1 MNSAN
6 IASYLPL
13 MANQY
18 PDKPAMIIQKSI
30 GKFQHYSYQELD
42 EACDR
47 ITRGF
52 TQLGIK
58 KGTRTALMV
67 KPGFDFFTL
76 VFALFKT
83 GAILVAVDP
92 GMGIKNLKQCL
103 AEAQPEVFIGIPAA
117 HLARIVLGWAKHTVH
132 INITTGTSLYPGIN
146 SLKKV
151 RSLGERSD
159 RVVSI
164 DTKTEDTAAILF
176 TSGST
181 GIPKGAVYTHG
192 NFNAQLESLKKM
204 YTITPGEIDLATFPL
219 FALYGPA
226 MGMTSIIPDMD
237 FTKPGKVNPEKIINA
252 IETYNPTTMFGSPA
266 LLNRV
271 GRWATSRDKKIFS
284 LKRVLSAGAPVSADI
299 IECFN
304 GLLNENAQI
313 HTPYGATESLPVSS
327 IGSDEILEETREMTT
342 EGKGICVGLPV
353 AGLRVEI
360 MTITDEAITSWD
372 DSLALG
378 LNEIGEIVVQGPQVT
393 ESYYN
398 RESSTRMAKM
408 HSADGKIF
416 HRMGDTGY
424 IDSNNRLWFCG
435 RVSHRVITDDTTL
448 YSICCEGI
456 FNTHTMVYRSALIVL
471 NRDGTVLPA
480 ICVELEPSITNA
492 DKNQIKNELLETGNQ
507 YKHTRLIKDVF
518 FHPAFPVDIRHN
530 AKIDRIKLSMWAS
543 KLTS

>member
-1 MNSAN
+1 
-6 IASYLPL
+6 

-18 PDKPAMIIQKSI
+18 PDKPAMIIQNGI
-30 GKFQHYSYQELD
+30 GRFQQYSYQELD

-47 ITRGF
+47 IARGF

-58 KGTRTALMV
+58 KGTRTVLMV

-83 GAILVAVDP
+83 GAILVAADP
-92 GMGIKNLKQCL
+92 GMGIKHLKQCL
-103 AEAQPEVFIGIPAA
+103 AEAQPEVFIGIPVA
-117 HLARIVLGWAKHTVH
+117 HLARIFFGWAKDTVK
-132 INITTGTSLYPGIN
+132 INITTGASLYPGIN
-146 SLKKV
+146 SLKKI
-151 RSLGERSD
+151 RSLGGHSD
-159 RVVSI
+159 KAVSI
-164 DTKTEDTAAILF
+164 DTKTEETAAILF

-181 GIPKGAVYTHG
+181 GIPKGAVYTHA
-192 NFNAQLESLKKM
+192 NFNAQLESLKQL

-237 FTKPGKVNPEKIINA
+237 FTQPGKVSPEKIINA
-252 IETYNPTTMFGSPA
+252 IETFKPTTMFGSPA

-271 GRWATSRDKKIFS
+271 GRWATSRDKKLFS

-299 IECFN
+299 IERFN
-304 GLLNENAQI
+304 GLINDNAQI

-327 IGSDEILEETREMTT
+327 IGSNEILEETRKMTT

-360 MTITDEAITSWD
+360 INITDEAITNWD
-372 DSLALG
+372 DSLVLG

-393 ESYYN
+393 ASYYN
-398 RESSTRMAKM
+398 SEASTRMAKM

-416 HRMGDTGY
+416 HRMGDAGY

-435 RVSHRVITDDTTL
+435 RVSHRVITNDATL
-448 YSICCEGI
+448 FSICCEGI
-456 FNTHTMVYRSALIVL
+456 FNTHTTVYRSALIGL
-471 NRDGTVLPA
+471 IRGDTILPA
-480 ICVELEPSITNA
+480 ICVELESGITNA
-492 DKNQIKNELLETGNQ
+492 NKDQITSDLMKIGSQ
-507 YKHTRLIKDVF
+507 YQQTQLIKDVF

-530 AKIDRIKLSMWAS
+530 AKIDRNKLSMWAS